1 VSYKGYFKP
10 LVKLTI
16 EHSFF
21 AGGLCKNLTFIP
33 TSSTQEVM
41 HHHQLLVKS
50 SEYGLILLKDVEHSV
65 LVNEPIL
72 LRFEVFSR
80 DVYFSTYTEMTVE
93 QDETLYYST
102 ALCDLDQSVLVPA
115 ALPKSEMAAQHKGA
129 KKNLSAPVFVVD
141 IFLDA
146 DDFFSI
152 SESTDETEQHF
163 FIKLSARALHWKYY
177 FFGELASLD
186 LDIHDLNNQFP
197 ERFELCA
204 EPVAKNGKA
213 YISQGLILLNEAPDQ
228 RFQLKDKNNSGKS
241 LIKRLPN
248 ANVQL
253 LGKGRNS
260 SGQSVLVAEIYIN
273 Q

>member
-1 VSYKGYFKP
+1 MGYFKP
-10 LVKLTI
+10 LITLTV

-21 AGGLCKNLTFIP
+21 VGGLCKNLTFIP
-33 TSSTQEVM
+33 TSTTKEVM
-41 HHHQLLVKS
+41 QQYQLLLKQS
-50 SEYGLILLKDVEHSV
+50 GYGLILLKDVEHDV
-65 LVNEPIL
+65 LVDEQL
-72 LRFEVFSR
+72 VLRFEVFSN
-80 DVYFSTYTEMTVE
+80 DAYFSTYTEMAVKQGE
-93 QDETLYYST
+93 LLYYST
-102 ALCDLDQSVLVPA
+102 ALSDLNKSVLMLS
-115 ALPKSEMAAQHKGA
+115 ALPKSEAVVQCNGA
-129 KKNLSAPVFVVD
+129 KKIIAAPIFVVD
-141 IFLDA
+141 ICIGT
-146 DDFFSI
+146 DDFSRV
-152 SESTDETEQHF
+152 SESIDDIAHAF

-186 LDIHDLNNQFP
+186 LDIHDLNTQFP
-197 ERFELCA
+197 EKFDVCA
-204 EPVAKNGKA
+204 GLVAKNGKA
-213 YISQGLILLNEAPDQ
+213 YISQELILLNEAPGQ